1 MCLLECQVI
10 IVEKTKITTTKE
22 HFRILDDY
30 VFDPIVTEILIVFL
44 THSFPMHP
52 FSTRWKHHLT
62 VFWWFQGVEK
72 GCIANKWVKF
82 ETGYYLYSFS
92 NRILTRGT
100 QSINYVPINS
110 VHTWKNKS
118 FFFALKRIASCICI
132 LNLKMEFLSS
142 NLKACLR
149 YFLSFHEIIVLQ
161 KLWKML
167 FISSKQLFSFSRY
180 SIFCSFF
187 HFFSVISR
195 FKRANQSR
203 IN

>member
-1 MCLLECQVI
+1 MSGYYRGED
-10 IVEKTKITTTKE
+10 E
-22 HFRILDDY
+22 DNDY
-30 VFDPIVTEILIVFL
+30 KRAFSNTWWLRFWPNSVTEILIVFL

-118 FFFALKRIASCICI
+118 FFFALKRIASCGNVYWIWKW
-132 LNLKMEFLSS
+132 NFFRATLKL
-142 NLKACLR
+142 ACAISYL
-149 YFLSFHEIIVLQ
+149 FT
-161 KLWKML
+161 KL
-167 FISSKQLFSFSRY
+167 
-180 SIFCSFF
+180 
-187 HFFSVISR
+187 
-195 FKRANQSR
+195 
-203 IN
+203 